1 MSSINTVASVQDCY
15 DKTAVEYANQFYNE
29 LDAKHLDKILLQAFA
44 TENCDKG
51 RMLDLGCGPGQTTA
65 ALRKFGVEDI
75 IGTDLAPV
83 AIEKAKELNP
93 LISFEVA
100 DMLNLPYPNDSIGS
114 AVAFYAI
121 VHFNE
126 QELNIAFTQIS
137 RVLKVG
143 GQFLFSFHVGEE
155 IVHFDNFL
163 GHDVNIDFCFYKS
176 EKIISIA
183 KQAGFRVIDALERQP
198 YVDVEHPTIRAY
210 IWLEKVVVS
219 SP

>member
-1 MSSINTVASVQDCY
+1 
-15 DKTAVEYANQFYNE
+15 
-29 LDAKHLDKILLQAFA
+29 
-44 TENCDKG
+44 
-51 RMLDLGCGPGQTTA
+51 
-65 ALRKFGVEDI
+65 
-75 IGTDLAPV
+75 
-83 AIEKAKELNP
+83 
-93 LISFEVA
+93 
-100 DMLNLPYPNDSIGS
+100 MLNLPYPNDSIGS

>member
-1 MSSINTVASVQDCY
+1 MSNINTVASVQDCY

-29 LDAKHLDKILLQAFA
+29 LDAKHLDKILLHAFA

-51 RMLDLGCGPGQTTA
+51 RMLDLGCGPGQTTV

-75 IGTDLAPV
+75 IGTDLSPM

-126 QELNIAFTQIS
+126 QELNLAFTQIS

-143 GQFLFSFHVGEE
+143 GQFLFSFHIGEE

-163 GHDVNIDFCFYKS
+163 GHAVNIDFCFYKS
-176 EKIISIA
+176 EKVISIA

-198 YVDVEHPTIRAY
+198 YADVEHPTIRAY
-210 IWLEKVVVS
+210 IWLEKVVAS